1 MREFNKIFHIGIN
14 RTGSKSLC
22 KALRILGILG
32 IHHKGWGLKRINP
45 ELGIKRSGQWW
56 FTDEEIKLLVKNGK
70 NPLKELDLDSE
81 FDAFIDFPFL
91 HYDFLE
97 KITPLYLNSLFIFLE
112 VDFEDYWMRRVN
124 RYFVYRDDRL
134 QFPMHRQYDRYIKK
148 YKTVD
153 EFIKTKDTFKNYFNE
168 RMEFTNKFMLK
179 HSKEDILKLNILGGD
194 EWDKLCN
201 FLEVDIPEVPFPHI
215 GEHKKH
221 KDLGL
226 YFE

>member
-32 IHHKGWGLKRINP
+32 IHNRGWGLKRINP

-56 FTDEEIKLLVKNGK
+56 FTYEEIKLLVKNGK

-97 KITPLYLNSLFIFLE
+97 KITPLYSNSLFIFLE

-124 RYFVYRDDRL
+124 RYFVYRDNRL

-153 EFIKTKDTFKNYFNE
+153 ELD
-168 RMEFTNKFMLK
+168 
-179 HSKEDILKLNILGGD
+179 
-194 EWDKLCN
+194 
-201 FLEVDIPEVPFPHI
+201 
-215 GEHKKH
+215 
-221 KDLGL
+221 
-226 YFE
+226 

>member
-14 RTGSKSLC
+14 RAGSKSLC
-22 KALRILGILG
+22 KALGILGILG
-32 IHHKGWGLKRINP
+32 LHNCGWDLKRINS
-45 ELGIKRSGQWW
+45 ELG
-56 FTDEEIKLLVKNGK
+56 FTEEEIKLLVKNGK

-81 FDAFIDFPFL
+81 FDAFIDFPYL
-91 HYDFLE
+91 DYDFLE
-97 KITPLYLNSLFIFLE
+97 NITPLYSNSLFIFLE
-112 VDFEDYWMRRVN
+112 VDFEDYWMKRVN
-124 RYFVYRDDRL
+124 RYFVYRDDGR
-134 QFPMHRQYDRYIKK
+134 DRFIKK